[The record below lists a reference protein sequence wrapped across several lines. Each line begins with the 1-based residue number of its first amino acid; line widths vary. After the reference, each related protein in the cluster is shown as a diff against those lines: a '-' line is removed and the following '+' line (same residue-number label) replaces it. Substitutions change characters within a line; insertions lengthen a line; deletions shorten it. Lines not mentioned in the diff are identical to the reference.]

1 MTTDKEVDV
10 AEKELYDHATAL
22 PPVIRLERQATSDN
36 LRGGNGNGSPSTSS
50 PIDTDHLC
58 DDMQRSSLRRGMS
71 KRTVSGGS
79 TMSRDSA
86 YTTPTKSA
94 DKRLSRR
101 IIDSVQRLGRDRS
114 RSTSRASAYLP
125 DFRPIDR
132 SGDVEG
138 QYEERAVMLARAGP
152 PTPSLPKSDSL
163 FDMGVPR
170 LPPMRFDGELV
181 GQEKRSVTDH
191 LVVTPPRTVR
201 DSSSMSQSRQSRST
215 STASQTLASTTD
227 EKSTTCEVPKDD
239 LLQRA
244 IVEHESGN
252 LQLATQLFRESGQGE
267 DGLAIGQLMYGLSL
281 RHGWGCEKDESRAIK
296 WLRQAAESS
305 ADREAELLMSS
316 RTDQEGAPP
325 VRAAVRNELVLAI
338 YELGNCFRYGWGCD
352 VDPQLARHYY
362 ETAANLGD
370 ADAMSET
377 AWCYETGFGVKKDKY
392 KTAYW
397 YRRSEKAGNRN
408 VGMQWIWKPKY
419 DSDPF
424 VDEGGSGT
432 KKRGLNWLRKRAD
445 VKS

>member
-1 MTTDKEVDV
+1 MTMEKEVDERYSH
-10 AEKELYDHATAL
+10 AEAL
-22 PPVIRLERQATSDN
+22 PPVIRLERQATNDD
-36 LRGGNGNGSPSTSS
+36 LREAAAQGSPVN
-50 PIDTDHLC
+50 TDQLC
-58 DDMQRSSLRRGMS
+58 GDLQRVSLRRGMS
-71 KRTVSGGS
+71 RRTVSGNS
-79 TMSRDSA
+79 TMSGDSA

-101 IIDSVQRLGRDRS
+101 IIDSVQRLGKDRS

-132 SGDVEG
+132 SGDVEE

-152 PTPSLPKSDSL
+152 PTPSLPRSDSL

-170 LPPMRFDGELV
+170 LPPMRFEAGGAE
-181 GQEKRSVTDH
+181 EKRPATMGDF
-191 LVVTPPRTVR
+191 VVTPPRTLRGSPSV
-201 DSSSMSQSRQSRST
+201 SQGRQSRAT
-215 STASQTLASTTD
+215 SAASQTLAPSADEVLD
-227 EKSTTCEVPKDD
+227 EKAMDDMTKDD

-244 IVEHESGN
+244 IVEHESGH
-252 LQLATQLFRESGQGE
+252 LALATQLFRRSGQGE

-281 RHGWGCEKDESRAIK
+281 RHGWGCEKDEAKAIK

-305 ADREAELLMSS
+305 ADREAELLLSNDDS
-316 RTDQEGAPP
+316 ADTPP
-325 VRAAVRNELVLAI
+325 LAKAGRAAARNELVLAI
-338 YELGNCFRYGWGCD
+338 FELGNCFRYGWGCD
-352 VDPQLARHYY
+352 ADRQLARHYY

-424 VDEGGSGT
+424 VDEANAGASPH
-432 KKRGLNWLRKRAD
+432 KRRGLGWLRKRAE
-445 VKS
+445 VQ